1 LTDAEVERL
10 LPQADRARAVKSNL
24 AVYRCRVEE
33 IDRLEKVVKQRL
45 KLRPSFQSLLTV
57 DGSGPILGM
66 TIMLETGAIGRF
78 AGVGQFASYC
88 RCVDSQ
94 KSSQGKRKGSG
105 NTKNG
110 NRYLAWALVE
120 AANFA
125 IRYHPHVKRFYQT
138 RKNGPTGWWRLRRWP
153 TSWRGPV
160 ITCCGTRSPFRWRRP
175 SDERITV
182 WLGQRSSNRGWLRT
196 NESD

>member
-1 LTDAEVERL
+1 MGMRLSADKIRQLTDAEVERL

-24 AVYRCRVEE
+24 AVYRCLVEE

-45 KLRPSFQSLLTV
+45 KLRPSFHSLLTV
-57 DGSGPILGM
+57 DGIGPILGM

-88 RCVDSQ
+88 WCVDSH

-125 IRYHPHVKRFYQT
+125 IRYNPHVKRFYQ
-138 RKNGPTGWWRLRRWP
+138 RKK
-153 TSWRGPV
+153 
-160 ITCCGTRSPFRWRRP
+160 
-175 SDERITV
+175 E
-182 WLGQRSSNRGWLRT
+182 RT
-196 NESD
+196 NGMVAIKAVAHKLARACYYVLRDQVPFQVEKAFG